1 VTIFV
6 GNIMESPTFE
16 NAFSQL
22 QEIVKKLESGEL
34 SLEESLKAFED
45 GVKYT
50 RFCQDSLSSAEQKV
64 EQLLKITA
72 EGKTETKPFQE

>member
-1 VTIFV
+1 
-6 GNIMESPTFE
+6 MESPTFE
-16 NAFSQL
+16 KAFSQL

-34 SLEESLKAFED
+34 SLEESLKAFEE
-45 GVKYT
+45 GVKFT